1 VTSFVLSPRAQQEIA
16 EIWLY
21 TADKWGVDQADQY
34 VLGIERDLESAAAGS
49 PLARPIDGLWR
60 IRSGQ
65 HLCVFEKLGDKSIYV
80 IRVLHER
87 MDVKRQLDG

>member
-1 VTSFVLSPRAQQEIA
+1 MTRFVLSPRAQQEIA

-21 TADKWGVDQADQY
+21 TADNWGVDQADHY

-49 PLARPIDGLWR
+49 PLAQPIDGLWR
-60 IRSGQ
+60 IRSGH
-65 HLCVFEKLGDKSIYV
+65 HLCVFEKLGDGSIYV

-87 MDVKRQLDG
+87 MDVKRQLGV